1 MKYYGAIG
9 FVEFVDQDPIDHPG
23 VKIEKITERVYSGDV
38 LRIIGHSQP
47 ASEKVTDD
55 LKLNN
60 QISVL
65 LDPYALDNFANIR
78 YVTFLN
84 SKWEVSAVDV
94 QYPRL
99 VLSFGGLYHEQTT

>member
-1 MKYYGAIG
+1 MKYFGKIG
-9 FVEFVDQDPIDHPG
+9 FVEYVEEDPLDAPG
-23 VKIEKITERVYSGDV
+23 VYIERITEREYYGD
-38 LRIIGHSQP
+38 LTRMINRSQP

-65 LDPYALDNFANIR
+65 LDPYALDNFSNIR

-84 SKWEVSAVDV
+84 SKWEVSAVEV

-99 VLSFGGLYHEQTT
+99 IISFGGLYHEQ

>member
-1 MKYYGAIG
+1 MKYFGKIG
-9 FVEFVDQDPIDHPG
+9 FVEYVEEDQIDAPG
-23 VKIEKITERVYSGDV
+23 VYVERITEREYAGD
-38 LRIIGHSQP
+38 LTRMINHAQP

-60 QISVL
+60 QISIL
-65 LDPYALDNFANIR
+65 LDPYALDNFSNIR

-84 SKWEVSAVDV
+84 SKWEVSAVEV

-99 VLSFGGLYHEQTT
+99 ILSFGGLYHEQ

>member
-1 MKYYGAIG
+1 MKYFGKIG
-9 FVEFVDQDPIDHPG
+9 FVKYVEEDPLDAPG
-23 VKIEKITERVYSGDV
+23 VCVENITEREYYGD
-38 LRIIGHSQP
+38 LTRIINHSQP

-65 LDPYALDNFANIR
+65 LDPYALDNFSNIR

-84 SKWEVSAVDV
+84 SKWEVSAVEV

-99 VLSFGGLYHEQTT
+99 IISFGGLYHEQ

>member
-1 MKYYGAIG
+1 MKFFGKIG
-9 FVEFVDQDPIDHPG
+9 FVDYVEEDPIGAPG
-23 VKIEKITERVYSGDV
+23 VFIEVVTEREYSGD
-38 LRIIGHSQP
+38 LPRMINHSQA

-60 QISVL
+60 QLSIL
-65 LDPYALDNFANIR
+65 LDPYALDNFSKIR

-84 SKWEVSAVDV
+84 SKWEVSAVEV

-99 VLSFGGLYHEQTT
+99 LISFGGLYHAQ